1 MNPTS
6 QNTINIINSNISH
19 AVLRITQSGK
29 DTISKKT
36 ALKLQ
41 DLLNSEEIKAL
52 PENDRLDVLDRVS
65 DLVKELQEPTTDT
78 GKVHGG
84 LKTLGGFISSKASK
98 TMTQFVAQAAITYAI
113 ANGLKF

>member
-1 MNPTS
+1 MNPTI

-29 DTISKKT
+29 DAISKKT

-41 DLLNSEEIKAL
+41 DLVNSEEIKAL
-52 PENDRLDVLDRVS
+52 PENDRLDILDRVS
-65 DLVKELQEPTTDT
+65 DLVKELQTPTTDT

-84 LKTLGGFISSKASK
+84 LKRLGGFVSSKVSK
-98 TMTQFVAQAAITYAI
+98 TMTQFVAQAAIAYAI

>member
-41 DLLNSEEIKAL
+41 DLLNTEEIKAL

-98 TMTQFVAQAAITYAI
+98 TMTKFVAQAAITYAI